1 MKISTLILFSFLIL
15 TNLSIG
21 QVGINDH
28 IKNDFPLVYSII
40 NRQAK
45 DKYPNDHVKQ
55 MYVIK
60 EQCNACYDILY
71 PNEYIQNLRK
81 DIPPD
86 VWTKTWTDTFN
97 KFSKK
102 DLKNAPCNNIEVNKN
117 KLDCMYSY
125 ALVDWVLVKFEIK
138 EQIDAYKKMH

>member
-1 MKISTLILFSFLIL
+1 
-15 TNLSIG
+15 
-21 QVGINDH
+21 
-28 IKNDFPLVYSII
+28 
-40 NRQAK
+40 
-45 DKYPNDHVKQ
+45 